1 MKFPVVTTKG
11 GAELLG
17 PVNHTPPPGAFLHT
31 TTGPPLHRTPWNTQ
45 EYDPLSSPWDPPE
58 TSLRTTLHHSCVRLP
73 GTPPLYNTIAY
84 YSLGHPCA
92 HSLGHPCI
100 WLIFT
105 RTLTPLEIF
114 RWFPQI
120 VFTLLTCVRPI
131 NVGFSNRF
139 FCLSDKRCLMLIIKK
154 NVEED
159 IS

>member
-1 MKFPVVTTKG
+1 MSIKVY
-11 GAELLG
+11 
-17 PVNHTPPPGAFLHT
+17 
-31 TTGPPLHRTPWNTQ
+31 RTFTLQLEQSSYILKHSCNTNKTWFEIYWNIFN
-45 EYDPLSSPWDPPE
+45 
-58 TSLRTTLHHSCVRLP
+58 TSLKHKY
-73 GTPPLYNTIAY
+73 PPWEFFLIA
-84 YSLGHPCA
+84 
-92 HSLGHPCI
+92 I

-105 RTLTPLEIF
+105 RTVTPLEIF

-159 IS
+159 KS